1 MTYSKSNILVAI
13 AAVMVT
19 GYLTANVMATQII
32 QIGNLSIFDAG
43 TIIFPVTY
51 MLGEVV
57 SEMWGFRTARRLI
70 LLTFFCQILF
80 TLFAWIAMYVPVPSE
95 TAEMQV
101 AYRQIFG
108 FVPRIMGASVCAFLV
123 GEITNAY
130 VMSWLKRR
138 FGGPMW
144 TRTVASSFLGYLL
157 DTTIFVIIAFA
168 GVVSLH
174 QVLTMIGF
182 QVVAKVLI
190 EVCCSTPLAYA
201 SVAWLRRHTSDS
213 V

>member
-1 MTYSKSNILVAI
+1 MKYSKSNILVAI

-32 QIGNLSIFDAG
+32 RIGDLSIFDAG
-43 TIIFPVTY
+43 TIIFPITY

-57 SEMWGFRTARRLI
+57 TEVWGFRTARRLI
-70 LLTFFCQILF
+70 LLTFFCQMLF
-80 TLFAWIAMYVPVPSE
+80 TLFAWIGTLVPVPEE
-95 TAEMQV
+95 TVAMQE

-108 FVPRIMGASVCAFLV
+108 FVPRIMCASVCAFLV
-123 GEITNAY
+123 GETTNAY
-130 VMSWLKRR
+130 VMSRLKAR

-144 TRTVASSFLGYLL
+144 TRTISSSAVGYLL
-157 DTTIFVIIAFA
+157 DTTIFVFIAFA
-168 GVVSLH
+168 GVVPLS

-182 QVVAKVLI
+182 QVLAKILM

-201 SVAWLRRHTSDS
+201 TVAWIRKHLSD
-213 V
+213 